1 MYNDEGCRQGGAETG
16 GGGRGGVEELEVEL
30 EVEMKMEVEGG
41 EAGGGAGDGSG
52 GGDGDG
58 QPARQS
64 VPLAK
69 LQLKCSGR
77 RIFAGATGLG
87 SRCQRTVP

>member
-1 MYNDEGCRQGGAETG
+1 MYNDEGCRQFGAETG

-52 GGDGDG
+52 G
-58 QPARQS
+58 
-64 VPLAK
+64 
-69 LQLKCSGR
+69 R